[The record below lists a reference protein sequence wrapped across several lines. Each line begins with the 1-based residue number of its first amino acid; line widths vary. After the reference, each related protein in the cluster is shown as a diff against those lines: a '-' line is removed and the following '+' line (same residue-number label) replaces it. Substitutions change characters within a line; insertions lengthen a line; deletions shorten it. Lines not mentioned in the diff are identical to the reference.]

1 MIFQIL
7 RPHQL
12 EPDNDLEALPIH
24 TQLLILPKD
33 LPPNYMKRLIIF
45 QKSDKLPTLVK
56 FNELFCFSKYPRSD
70 RGCYF
75 S

>member
-33 LPPNYMKRLIIF
+33 LPPNYIKHPIIF
-45 QKSDKLPTLVK
+45 QKFRIHPTLVK
-56 FNELFCFSKYPRSD
+56 FT
-70 RGCYF
+70 
-75 S
+75 